1 MIGGSPAFREDTFNP
16 VYDAPSGVMTLN
28 GTIVKSAV
36 LVGITVIT
44 AMISWML
51 SSPGGTFNP
60 GAAMPYLWGGV
71 IGGLVLALVTI
82 FNPKAS
88 PITAPLYAVAEGF
101 FLGAISVFYESMYGA
116 GAGAAGSG
124 PALTGI
130 VAQAAGLTLCVLA
143 VMLVLYGA
151 RIIKVTAKLRAG
163 IIAATG
169 AVALFYI
176 ASIVMS
182 LFGMTMPYLHSPSP
196 LGIGISLVIVGIAAF
211 NLLLDFDRIEY
222 GVQTGAPKYM
232 EWYAGFALLVTLVW
246 LYIEI
251 LRLLSKLRSR

>member
-1 MIGGSPAFREDTFNP
+1 MLGGSPAFREDTFNP

-28 GTIVKSAV
+28 GTIIKSTL

-44 AMISWML
+44 ALISWML
-51 SSPGGTFNP
+51 SSPSGTFNSS
-60 GAAMPYLWGGV
+60 AAMPYLLGGL
-71 IGGLVLALVTI
+71 IGGLILALITI

-101 FLGAISVFYESMYGA
+101 FLGAVSVMYESMYGA
-116 GAGAAGSG
+116 GAVGSS

-130 VAQAAGLTLCVLA
+130 VVQAAGLTLSVLA
-143 VMLVLYGA
+143 VMLVLYGT

-169 AVALFYI
+169 AVALFYL

-211 NLLLDFDRIEY
+211 NLLLDFDLIER
-222 GVQTGAPKYM
+222 GVQNGAPKYM

-246 LYIEI
+246 LYIEM